1 MERRRAFSNADKENV
16 EGSRIERAT
25 NLTQQRVSQ
34 VTHQSVGIGFARK
47 ERITPSV
54 NRVGF
59 RSPLFARRTIFLAS
73 NVAIA
78 ASRSATFNRFRA
90 SSNAALMAA
99 MSSGPNAV

>member
-1 MERRRAFSNADKENV
+1 MERRRAFLNADKENV

-25 NLTQQRVSQ
+25 NITQQRVTSQ

-59 RSPLFARRTIFLAS
+59 RSPLFARRMIFLAS

-78 ASRSATFNRFRA
+78 ASRSAALFRQA
-90 SSNAALMAA
+90 EPSFSKRSSAW
-99 MSSGPNAV
+99 G